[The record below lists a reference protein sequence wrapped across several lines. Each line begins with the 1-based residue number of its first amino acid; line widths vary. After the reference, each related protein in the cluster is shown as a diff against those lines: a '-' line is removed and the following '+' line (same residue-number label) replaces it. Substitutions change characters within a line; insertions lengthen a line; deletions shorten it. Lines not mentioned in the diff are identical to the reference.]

1 MNIAKFLRTLI
12 LKNIYEQLLLQ
23 LPYLFFLFISF
34 SPSKRGSSFPGMI
47 PLFVKKDL
55 MVFQK
60 NLSLLDVLILIFNC
74 TYSLIFSFFK
84 FLKKYIFKEACV
96 LTIERKRNCRV
107 FFNNQCFVTA
117 QQITGLLT
125 MVVYESVCNL

>member
-23 LPYLFFLFISF
+23 LPYFFLFISF

-60 NLSLLDVLILIFNC
+60 NLSLLDVLD
-74 TYSLIFSFFK
+74 TYF
-84 FLKKYIFKEACV
+84 
-96 LTIERKRNCRV
+96 
-107 FFNNQCFVTA
+107 
-117 QQITGLLT
+117 
-125 MVVYESVCNL
+125 